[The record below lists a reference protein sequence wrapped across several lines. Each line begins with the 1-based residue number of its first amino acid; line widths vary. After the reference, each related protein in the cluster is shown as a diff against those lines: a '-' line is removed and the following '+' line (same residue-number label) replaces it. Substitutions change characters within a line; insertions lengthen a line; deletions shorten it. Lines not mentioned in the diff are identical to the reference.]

1 MTLWTGALISR
12 WGSGGFRGV
21 GLKAWIRKWSRLKGF
36 RGLEKVGAFK
46 FRAKGPFIAI
56 AQIHE

>member
-1 MTLWTGALISR
+1 MLGLR
-12 WGSGGFRGV
+12 LGFKSG
-21 GLKAWIRKWSRLKGF
+21 L
-36 RGLEKVGAFK
+36 GLEEAGAFK